1 MTKDDLQKTGIKLGD
16 YYQKNLLYSIVTRP
30 GRSTANQPAFLVIE
44 PVTLPQPDASGKCAK
59 TLANNINNRSMSL
72 LNQFRQVKCFAF
84 DVDGVL
90 TDGSILLLDDGQ
102 MVRSMNTKDGYALQL
117 AVKKGFPVII
127 ISGGGN
133 EGVRQRLYKLGIT
146 DVYINAT
153 DKRSVLLAFLQ
164 EKNIDPSSVLFM
176 GDDIPDY
183 EAMLECGLPCC
194 PADAAAEVKNV
205 SKYIAGH
212 AGGRGCVR
220 EVIEKV
226 LKLGGHWHKD
236 VSIASV

>member
-1 MTKDDLQKTGIKLGD
+1 L
-16 YYQKNLLYSIVTRP
+16 
-30 GRSTANQPAFLVIE
+30 AAE
-44 PVTLPQPDASGKCAK
+44 PVTLQQRKMQAARRGKSES
-59 TLANNINNRSMSL
+59 NHINNNSMSL
-72 LNQFRQVKCFAF
+72 LNQFRKVKCFAF

-102 MVRSMNTKDGYALQL
+102 MARSMNTRDGYALQL

-133 EGVRQRLYKLGIT
+133 EGVRERLYKLGIT
-146 DVYINAT
+146 NVYINAT
-153 DKRSVLLAFLQ
+153 DKKSVLRGFLQ
-164 EKNIDPSSVLFM
+164 EKNIDPSAVLFM

-183 EAMLECGLPCC
+183 EAMQLCGLPCC
-194 PADAAAEVKNV
+194 PSDAAAEIKII
-205 SKYIAGH
+205 SKYIAGCT
-212 AGGRGCVR
+212 GGKGCVR

-236 VSIASV
+236 TSIASK